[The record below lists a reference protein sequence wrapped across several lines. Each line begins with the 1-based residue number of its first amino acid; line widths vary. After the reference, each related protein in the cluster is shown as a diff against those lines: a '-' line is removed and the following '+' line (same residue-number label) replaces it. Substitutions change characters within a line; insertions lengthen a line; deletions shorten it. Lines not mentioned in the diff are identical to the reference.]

1 MGPGG
6 RRVRAGA
13 RAERTGPGR
22 GLLGRAK
29 SGRCRA
35 GWAAGA
41 GEETG
46 RREGWAAGCS
56 WAKKKEGRAGSL
68 GWVSGVWFGFLGL
81 DYGFLSFLFLFLL
94 LFLFLIQTKFE
105 LKYNFE
111 FKPHSNN

>member
-1 MGPGG
+1 MSGG
-6 RRVRAGA
+6 ERCAGA
-13 RAERTGPGR
+13 RAERTGPAR

-56 WAKKKEGRAGSL
+56 WANKKEGRAGSL
-68 GWVSGVWFGFLGL
+68 GWVRGVWFWAGSGFP
-81 DYGFLSFLFLFLL
+81 FLFYF
-94 LFLFLIQTKFE
+94 
-105 LKYNFE
+105 
-111 FKPHSNN
+111 